1 MVKLRIAC
9 SHYAISFV
17 CLFDVCFGFGLFLFC
32 FFCFFLGGG
41 EGSGA
46 RVLFY
51 PYHRYSNPYE
61 DIYQKRVEGF
71 KIAPSHVFPSDH
83 KANWTIN
90 IFPAVCAFL
99 CKIWSSLWFTGWLT
113 KNHPFLRTKTC
124 TALQNLSYKWHI
136 SCIVVQNLQIID
148 GTALI
153 HHIQSL
159 NVKRDFGF
167 EMTSTY

>member
-17 CLFDVCFGFGLFLFC
+17 CLFDVCFGFGFC
-32 FFCFFLGGG
+32 FVFVFFGGGRDQGQGFFLI
-41 EGSGA
+41 
-46 RVLFY
+46 
-51 PYHRYSNPYE
+51 HII
-61 DIYQKRVEGF
+61 DIPIHMKTFYQKRVEGF

-83 KANWTIN
+83 KANWTMN
-90 IFPAVCAFL
+90 VFPAVCAFL

-113 KNHPFLRTKTC
+113 MNHPFFRTKTC